1 MEKAFHHKKTGITF
15 SICLGKRSVHNFL
28 HSVNMAATLKAP
40 VLQIL
45 LENHE
50 LCKYAKISL
59 HIHIIVGLNKNIG
72 LIPHMF
78 TVLLRKQTIRVSA
91 IGIYLF

>member
-1 MEKAFHHKKTGITF
+1 MCVLLINLSNIIA
-15 SICLGKRSVHNFL
+15 NFEQL
-28 HSVNMAATLKAP
+28 TNDVSFAYFKAP

-59 HIHIIVGLNKNIG
+59 HIHIIVDLNKNIG
-72 LIPHMF
+72 LNPHMF

-91 IGIYLF
+91 IGMYLL

>member
-1 MEKAFHHKKTGITF
+1 MLDDYGFSYVWNYPASVDLNKFHMIFKERALDVF
-15 SICLGKRSVHNFL
+15 
-28 HSVNMAATLKAP
+28 KAP

-59 HIHIIVGLNKNIG
+59 HIHIIVDLNKKIG
-72 LIPHMF
+72 
-78 TVLLRKQTIRVSA
+78 
-91 IGIYLF
+91 

>member
-1 MEKAFHHKKTGITF
+1 M
-15 SICLGKRSVHNFL
+15 GKLQKQL
-28 HSVNMAATLKAP
+28 HVAECKHTPAHCIKAP

-59 HIHIIVGLNKNIG
+59 HIHIIVDLNKKYRFK
-72 LIPHMF
+72 PTYVHCF
-78 TVLLRKQTIRVSA
+78 A
-91 IGIYLF
+91 

>member
-1 MEKAFHHKKTGITF
+1 MKVKAT
-15 SICLGKRSVHNFL
+15 
-28 HSVNMAATLKAP
+28 

-50 LCKYAKISL
+50 LCKYAKISI
-59 HIHIIVGLNKNIG
+59 HIHTIVDLNQNIA
-72 LIPHMF
+72 LNLHMF

-91 IGIYLF
+91 IGIYLL

>member
-1 MEKAFHHKKTGITF
+1 MITF
-15 SICLGKRSVHNFL
+15 ISLRHGYITKHIFGQTF
-28 HSVNMAATLKAP
+28 KAP

-45 LENHE
+45 IENHE

-59 HIHIIVGLNKNIG
+59 PIHIIVDLNKIIGLN
-72 LIPHMF
+72 PHMF

-91 IGIYLF
+91 IGIYLL

>member
-1 MEKAFHHKKTGITF
+1 M
-15 SICLGKRSVHNFL
+15 CL
-28 HSVNMAATLKAP
+28 HSQQSVESIVHVTHVNDVKRNFDVWCHIKAP

-59 HIHIIVGLNKNIG
+59 HIHIIVDLNKKYRFK
-72 LIPHMF
+72 PTYVHCF
-78 TVLLRKQTIRVSA
+78 A
-91 IGIYLF
+91 

>member
-1 MEKAFHHKKTGITF
+1 MIRHK
-15 SICLGKRSVHNFL
+15 CVHCI
-28 HSVNMAATLKAP
+28 VKAP

-45 LENHE
+45 LENHD

-59 HIHIIVGLNKNIG
+59 HIHIIVDLNKNIG
-72 LIPHMF
+72 LNPHMF

-91 IGIYLF
+91 IGIYLLKKDITVFLYPGYSKYHVM

>member
-1 MEKAFHHKKTGITF
+1 VIAVP
-15 SICLGKRSVHNFL
+15 SV
-28 HSVNMAATLKAP
+28 KAP

-59 HIHIIVGLNKNIG
+59 HIHIIVDLNKNTGVMMNSFNKTEAAVFSCRLCFLRAFPFIS
-72 LIPHMF
+72 LNPHMF
-78 TVLLRKQTIRVSA
+78 TVFLRKQTLRVSA
-91 IGIYLF
+91 IGIYLL